1 MTRNVEVH
9 ISSLLTEDEWKIL
22 RLFCDKV
29 KRIAGTK
36 FVLNQTNSIRC
47 RISYTQENR
56 LCFSAEVPS
65 EELIAEFLLAFRFF
79 YHKKEPTHFP
89 KILGIIGKHTTNE
102 DVRQAL
108 RLFGKKWNDSLFQE
122 ALNITYNDRAVT
134 SSLLLD
140 LWFNAHYFH
149 QDEEKRRELDKLIE
163 GFSENFAKYMLLDS
177 AIAATNEVFKVY
189 ESVQEIVNKHFNPHQ
204 PLN

>member
-1 MTRNVEVH
+1 MTNNVEVH
-9 ISSLLTEDEWKIL
+9 ISSLLAEDEWKIL
-22 RLFCDKV
+22 RLFCEKV
-29 KRIAGTK
+29 KRLAGTK
-36 FVLNQTNSIRC
+36 LVQTQINSIRC
-47 RISYTQENR
+47 RISFTQENG
-56 LCFSAEVPS
+56 LSFSAEVPS

-79 YHKKEPTHFP
+79 YLKNEPTHFP

-102 DVRQAL
+102 EVRQAL
-108 RLFGKKWNDSLFQE
+108 RLFGKKWNDSLFQR
-122 ALNITYNDRAVT
+122 ALNITYNDMPVT

-177 AIAATNEVFKVY
+177 SITATNEVFKF
-189 ESVQEIVNKHFNPHQ
+189 SEIVHAMVDKHFNSD
-204 PLN
+204 

>member
-1 MTRNVEVH
+1 MTTNVEVN

-22 RLFCDKV
+22 RLFCEKV

-36 FVLNQTNSIRC
+36 LVLNQTNGMRC
-47 RISYTQENR
+47 RICYTQENGLR
-56 LCFSAEVPS
+56 FEAQLPS
-65 EELIAEFLLAFRFF
+65 EEIISEFLLAFRFF

-89 KILGIIGKHTTNE
+89 KILRIIGKHTTNA

-108 RLFGKKWNDSLFQE
+108 RLFGKKWNDSLFQK
-122 ALNITYNDRAVT
+122 ALNITFNDKGVT

-149 QDEEKRRELDKLIE
+149 QDEKKRKELDQLIE
-163 GFSENFAKYMLLDS
+163 NFSEEFAKYMLLDS
-177 AIAATNEVFKVY
+177 VIAATNVVFKVF
-189 ESVQEIVNKHFNPHQ
+189 EGMRGIVEKH
-204 PLN
+204 LNVN